1 MDKAHGR
8 LETREIRTSTEICGF
23 LDFPHVGQVFR
34 IDRWATRLDGTPLR
48 GQRPSHE
55 VVFGATSLN
64 PSRADAATVLQ
75 FVREHWTIENRL
87 HYVRDRT
94 FDEDR
99 SQVRRR
105 AAPQVMAT
113 LRNLAISILRKAG
126 ATNIASAVRQ
136 CARKESLT
144 LRLVGL
150 RP

>member
-1 MDKAHGR
+1 
-8 LETREIRTSTEICGF
+8 
-23 LDFPHVGQVFR
+23 VGQVFR
-34 IDRWATRLDGTPLR
+34 IERTATRLDGAPLR
-48 GQRPSHE
+48 GNRPSRE
-55 VVFGATSLN
+55 VVFGATSLL
-64 PSRADAATVLQ
+64 PDRADAAAVLQ
-75 FVREHWTIENRL
+75 FVREHWTIENRV

-126 ATNIASAVRQ
+126 ATNIASALRR
-136 CARKESLT
+136 CARNASLV
-144 LRLVGL
+144 LRLVGV